1 MTAYEIEEKVDI
13 LYFLINSIQTN
24 ISYLD
29 TISYNDSKYNLYVA
43 QLNEMYDDLNADL
56 IELQN
61 ELDKCSKEELQEAMT
76 TRLIYDE
83 LSE

>member
-24 ISYLD
+24 ILYLD

-43 QLNEMYDDLNADL
+43 QLNEMYDNLNADL

-61 ELDKCSKEELQEAMT
+61 KLDKCSKEELQEAMT